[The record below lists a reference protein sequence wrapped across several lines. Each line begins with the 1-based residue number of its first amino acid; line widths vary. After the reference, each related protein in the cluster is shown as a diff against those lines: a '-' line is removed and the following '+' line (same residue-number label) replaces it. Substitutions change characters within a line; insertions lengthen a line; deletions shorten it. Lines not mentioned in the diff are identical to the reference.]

1 MPLTRGAAVGYDAVR
16 MSYKFTMLDG
26 TRTVHCEISSAALT
40 DIAGGRWQ
48 KISLDRDAQFLAFR
62 DTIEHIASSQFD
74 ARQAGPVRIF
84 AKHLPRNIVGPQG
97 KAK

>member
-16 MSYKFTMLDG
+16 LSYKFTMLDG

-48 KISLDRDAQFLAFR
+48 KISLDRDAQFLACR
-62 DTIEHIASSQFD
+62 DTIEQIASSQFD
-74 ARQAGPVRIF
+74 ATPAGHVRIF
-84 AKHLPRNIVGPQG
+84 AKHLRAPGLICRL
-97 KAK
+97 

>member
-48 KISLDRDAQFLAFR
+48 KISLDRDAQFLAYR
-62 DTIEHIASSQFD
+62 DTIEQIASLQFD
-74 ARQAGPVRIF
+74 ARPAGHIRIF
-84 AKHLPRNIVGPQG
+84 AKHLPRSIAGPKG
-97 KAK
+97 KTK